1 MAVVKSVKVNSA
13 AAKRVRASK
22 ARQKSKIE
30 TPTPISDAL
39 GNIINNKSQATV
51 DKNMPATSKP
61 TQPSYGDVPWKQKFN
76 EMNTPSGAPRSTTI
90 GGGVP
95 QNMTGPVDDGTG
107 GIMAALENM
116 LKGGMGSSGM
126 SDKEIAQL
134 ISQSVGGTFDPQIK
148 AIQQEMG
155 RAKGRAKTAR
165 ADLKALYNDLSGY
178 YDSRMG
184 ATKSMYSGAQ
194 KDSQARTAGL
204 KNSITADYT
213 ERLKEQVDMYK
224 QLGIEAAAPS
234 ATEGQY
240 ADQASQLGTADIMG
254 NAEQQALDVQSRGDQ
269 TYWNEGA
276 AIAQTEGAEQQTN
289 VITQLQDYLNQQGS
303 SVAGLQGQK
312 NAAYSQAMLEAK
324 QKRADQANQQQ
335 NQIWSRMLA
344 LAKLKQ
350 SAAKS
355 GSASAGKT
363 PTKGLAGVASY
374 LPSQRLA
381 DEFQTS
387 MQQAVTWNQS
397 PQAKQYYGGEVPN
410 TPEEMAQVIRDN
422 AANRGL
428 SPSDQ
433 LALWQ
438 AALVYY
444 NKLT

>member
-1 MAVVKSVKVNSA
+1 MAVVKTVKVNSA
-13 AAKRVRASK
+13 AAKRVQASK
-22 ARQKSKIE
+22 ARQKSKISKPSSVSDVSGLDAIKSVIAQTTGTKVKQPKE
-30 TPTPISDAL
+30 TPAYGGQTANAAAAQASFDA
-39 GNIINNKSQATV
+39 NNSA
-51 DKNMPATSKP
+51 
-61 TQPSYGDVPWKQKFN
+61 
-76 EMNTPSGAPRSTTI
+76 
-90 GGGVP
+90 
-95 QNMTGPVDDGTG
+95 PVDDGSG
-107 GIMAALENM
+107 GLTAALENM
-116 LKGGMGSSGM
+116 LKGGMGASGGM
-126 SDKEIAQL
+126 SDKEIAAL
-134 ISQSVGGTFDPQIK
+134 ISQSVGGTYDPQIK

-184 ATKSMYSGAQ
+184 ATRAMYKGAE
-194 KDSQARTAGL
+194 KGSQARTVGL
-204 KNSITADYT
+204 KNSITSDYT
-213 ERLKEQVDMYK
+213 NRLKEQVDMYK
-224 QLGIEAAAPS
+224 SLGIEAAAPS

-240 ADQASQLGTADIMG
+240 SDQASQLGTADIMG
-254 NAEQQALDVQSRGDQ
+254 NAEQQALAMEERGNE

-303 SVAGLQGQK
+303 SVAGLKGQK
-312 NAAYSQAMLEAK
+312 SAASAQAMLEAK

-355 GSASAGKT
+355 GGTSAGKT

>member
-1 MAVVKSVKVNSA
+1 MAVIKPVKVNSGA
-13 AAKRVRASK
+13 AAKRIQASK
-22 ARQKSKIE
+22 ARQKSKV
-30 TPTPISDAL
+30 
-39 GNIINNKSQATV
+39 Q
-51 DKNMPATSKP
+51 
-61 TQPSYGDVPWKQKFN
+61 QPSSVSDVSGLDAIKSVIEQTTGTKLPKKKEVPAYGGQTANAAAAEASFAANNPSVSSD
-76 EMNTPSGAPRSTTI
+76 PSGGDI
-90 GGGVP
+90 
-95 QNMTGPVDDGTG
+95 
-107 GIMAALENM
+107 AALQAM
-116 LKGGMGSSGM
+116 LAAQMKGGSSGM

-134 ISQSVGGTFDPQIK
+134 ISQSVGGTYNPQIK
-148 AIQQEMG
+148 AIEQEMG
-155 RAKGRAKTAR
+155 RAKSRAKTAR
-165 ADLKALYNDLSGY
+165 ADLKALYADLSGY
-178 YDSRMG
+178 YNAQGDRSSARYG
-184 ATKSMYSGAQ
+184 GAQ
-194 KDSQARTAGL
+194 KGAQARTAGL
-204 KNSITADYT
+204 KNAITQDYT

-240 ADQASQLGTADIMG
+240 ADEASQLGTADIMG
-254 NAEQQALDVQSRGDQ
+254 TAEQQALATEQRGDQ
-269 TYWNEGA
+269 TYWDEGA

-289 VITQLQDYLNQQGS
+289 VITQLQDFLNTQGA
-303 SVAGLQGQK
+303 SVAGLKGQK
-312 NAAYSQAMLEAK
+312 SASYAQAMLEAK
-324 QKRADQANQQQ
+324 QKRADQQNQQQ

-355 GSASAGKT
+355 GGSGSGKT
-363 PTKGLAGVASY
+363 PTKGLAGIASY
-374 LPSQRLA
+374 LGNQRLA

-387 MQQAVTWNQS
+387 MQQAVTWNQT

-433 LALWQ
+433 LKLWQ